1 MTGLAS
7 VPVTKKDKKRKDVL
21 ERLWRRQPCNNDSV
35 TEVPLRE
42 THEEVS
48 TDASCSST
56 TVH

>member
-1 MTGLAS
+1 MAGLES
-7 VPVTKKDKKRKDVL
+7 VPVTKKDKKRKEVL
-21 ERLWRRQPCNNDSV
+21 ERLWKRQPCNNDSV

-48 TDASCSST
+48 TDASCSCS